1 MIRVLAKRE
10 VWQMPEKNIIAG
22 RAIAIIVA
30 GKQLVK
36 IILTNPNG
44 LSARRLVAILILT
57 INRMDVIVIVA
68 K

>member
-1 MIRVLAKRE
+1 MIRVLAKLE
-10 VWQMPEKNIIAG
+10 VGQMPEKNIIAG

-36 IILTNPNG
+36 IILTNPNA